1 MGRLQIFEWEKK
13 KLANRKKNKLDIYSE
28 TRIFNLKLKNKN
40 ISTRD
45 LINEIIFRFKL
56 ADTLTLDQKLQ
67 KTIRLA
73 RRRVLRRNNQ
83 MEKNIKTWSSTLSMP
98 EKSVESLVRQGFL
111 TEKNIL
117 SVSVV
122 LATYRELIGSS

>member
-1 MGRLQIFEWEKK
+1 
-13 KLANRKKNKLDIYSE
+13 LANRKKNKLDIYSE
-28 TRIFNLKLKNKN
+28 TRIFNLKMKNKN

-45 LINEIIFRFKL
+45 LINEIIFWFNL
-56 ADTLTLDQKLQ
+56 ADTLTLKAKLQ
-67 KTIRLA
+67 KIIQLA

-83 MEKNIKTWSSTLSMP
+83 MKKNIKIWSSSLSLP

-122 LATYRELIGSS
+122 LATYRELIGAS

>member
-1 MGRLQIFEWEKK
+1 
-13 KLANRKKNKLDIYSE
+13 LANRKMNKLDMFAE

-40 ISTRD
+40 ISTGD

-56 ADTLTLDQKLQ
+56 ADTLILDQKLQ

-83 MEKNIKTWSSTLSMP
+83 MKKNIKIWSSSLSMP

-122 LATYRELIGSS
+122 LATYRELIRAS

>member
-1 MGRLQIFEWEKK
+1 
-13 KLANRKKNKLDIYSE
+13 LANRKKNKLDVYAE

-45 LINEIIFRFKL
+45 LINEIIFRFNL
-56 ADTLTLDQKLQ
+56 ADTLTLDQKL
-67 KTIRLA
+67 KTTIRLA

-83 MEKNIKTWSSTLSMP
+83 MKKNIKTWSSTLSMP

-117 SVSVV
+117 SFSVV
-122 LATYRELIGSS
+122 LTTYRELIGAS

>member
-1 MGRLQIFEWEKK
+1 
-13 KLANRKKNKLDIYSE
+13 LANRKKNKLDVFAE

-40 ISTRD
+40 IATQD

-56 ADTLTLDQKLQ
+56 EDTLTLNAKLEKKIQ
-67 KTIRLA
+67 LA

-83 MEKNIKTWSSTLSMP
+83 MKKNIKTWSSTLSMP
-98 EKSVESLVRQGFL
+98 EKTVEGLVQQGVL
-111 TEKNIL
+111 TKKNIQ

-122 LATYRELIGSS
+122 LATYRQLIGAGSG